1 MMGIMLPLAC
11 ILGEGIPLTV
21 FILCNCLLR
30 INSSFEFRT
39 AAVGIAASRDC
50 TVASWNSRIA
60 SPQIEAAQTQTSSI
74 T

>member
-39 AAVGIAASRDC
+39 AAVGD
-50 TVASWNSRIA
+50 
-60 SPQIEAAQTQTSSI
+60 SSV
-74 T
+74 TGLYRGELEQSDR